1 MRELIPDPV
10 THPRSRNN
18 YNNISHAKT
27 GMFGLAQKLI
37 TICHNRLKSTLYN
50 CQGVYDVVEACN
62 HGRISSKEVWR
73 RLRHRQ
79 TAAEPDGREAVHKE
93 QVSGDE

>member
-27 GMFGLAQKLI
+27 DMFGLAQKLV
-37 TICHNRLKSTLYN
+37 TKCHNRLESTLYN
-50 CQGVYDVVEACN
+50 RQGVGILFRGFLSVMS
-62 HGRISSKEVWR
+62 HGQWT
-73 RLRHRQ
+73 HRQ
-79 TAAEPDGREAVHKE
+79 TDILTHRAPVRAKSLGMNDPLD
-93 QVSGDE
+93 

>member
-1 MRELIPDPV
+1 
-10 THPRSRNN
+10 
-18 YNNISHAKT
+18 
-27 GMFGLAQKLI
+27 MFGLAQKLI